1 MPPRPR
7 FRLRAVWQPAHRAG
21 HGNPLDQHT
30 TRYGRGA
37 RGEVLMRDERP
48 RDIWDQHEAL
58 LGAVIAGD
66 AKTAEKLARQH
77 IEQAADFM
85 IKRLGSG
92 SSA

>member
-1 MPPRPR
+1 
-7 FRLRAVWQPAHRAG
+7 
-21 HGNPLDQHT
+21 
-30 TRYGRGA
+30 
-37 RGEVLMRDERP
+37 MRDERP

-92 SSA
+92 IKRLTQPNRSRAGRAAGHCPVPRRRGRRWATGPSVC